1 MVECKD
7 LWLTYPG
14 AAQPSVCGV
23 SLAAG
28 EFVTLLGPSGCGKTS
43 TLRSVAGLESPSAGS
58 IAIGGVTVFD
68 GARGLEVPTHERDIS
83 MVFQS
88 YAVWPHMTVEQNVAF
103 PLEIARL
110 PRQEV
115 RTRVDEALRMVGLQE
130 LASRSATQLSG
141 GQQQRVA
148 IARALVRRTA
158 VMLLD
163 EPLSNLDAKLR
174 EQMRVELRQL
184 IKQVGLT
191 ALYVTHDQE
200 EALMLSDRIALMN
213 AGRIVEAGTPQD
225 LYLRP
230 RTLFGAT
237 FLGSAVVFEV
247 QRCRGL
253 EVDTAHGPLHVAEA
267 PQPPSHVA
275 IRPEAIVVHP
285 GPHGTGPNRF
295 AGRLASVIFTGRQ
308 QHLEVELAQGRRVA
322 VLAPPTLALRADD
335 PVTLEF
341 PPERLMALVEQP
353 APPAGP

>member
-1 MVECKD
+1 MVECRD

-14 AAQPSVCGV
+14 ALQPSVCGV
-23 SLAAG
+23 SLALASG

-43 TLRSVAGLESPSAGS
+43 TLRSVAGLESPTSGS
-58 IAIGGVTVFD
+58 IAIGDTTVFD
-68 GARGLEVPTHERDIS
+68 GARGMEVPTHARDIS

-103 PLEIARL
+103 PLEIARV

-115 RTRVDEALRMVGLQE
+115 RSRVEQALQMVGLQS
-130 LASRSATQLSG
+130 LAGRSATQLSG

-148 IARALVRRTA
+148 IARALVRRAA

-184 IKQVGLT
+184 IKSVGLT

-213 AGRIVEAGTPQD
+213 AGCIVEVGTPQE

-247 QRCRGL
+247 VRVQGQEL
-253 EVDTAHGPLHVAEA
+253 ETAHGALRVTQAS
-267 PQPPSHVA
+267 QGLSHVA
-275 IRPEAIVVHP
+275 IRPEAIVVHRDAEP
-285 GPHGTGPNRF
+285 GGSNRWS
-295 AGRLASVIFTGRQ
+295 GRLASVVFTGRQ
-308 QHLEVELAQGRRVA
+308 QHLEVEIPGGRRVP
-322 VLAPPTLALRADD
+322 VLAPPTLELRAGDS
-335 PVTLEF
+335 VTLEL
-341 PPERLMALVEQP
+341 PPDRLMTLVEQL
-353 APPAGP
+353 APS